1 MHPFRFGVINEIC
14 HPPKRWLEQ
23 VRRIEALGYAS
34 FLIRDHLVS
43 DFFGHQYAPIAA
55 LSMAASV
62 SERLAIG
69 TLVIDNDFRHPA
81 MLAKEMATLDLFSNG
96 RLELGLGAGWL
107 RNEYDQA
114 GLAYDSAGVRIE
126 RLDEAIQIIKGLW
139 SGRAF
144 RFEGKH
150 YRIDGLESLPQPF
163 QSAERTRPRL
173 LLGGGRRRMLQL
185 AGREADTISLLTTSV
200 GSGVLVSEPNE
211 RSAQALEEKLSWI
224 KEGAGE
230 RFEQIELNIMPS
242 LIISDERRGAS
253 DRFLAQQGWSGVSYE
268 ALWEMPSVLIGS
280 IDQICDTLI
289 ERRERFGISYYVVR
303 DAQFE
308 AFAPVVARLAG
319 K

>member
-43 DFFGHQYAPIAA
+43 DYFGHQYAPIAA

-69 TLVIDNDFRHPA
+69 TLEIDNDFRHPA

-126 RLDEAIQIIKGLW
+126 RLAEAIQVIKGLW

-150 YRIDGLESLPQPF
+150 YRIDGLESFPQPF

-242 LIISDERRGAS
+242 LIISDQRRVAS
-253 DRFLAQQGWSGVSYE
+253 ERFLAQQGWSGVSYE

-280 IDQICDTLI
+280 VDQICDTLI

-308 AFAPVVARLAG
+308 AFAPIVARLAG

>member
-23 VRRIEALGYAS
+23 VQRIEALGYAS

-43 DFFGHQYAPIAA
+43 DFFGHQYAPITA

-144 RFEGKH
+144 CFEGIH
-150 YRIDGLESLPQPF
+150 YRINGLESFPQPF
-163 QSAERTRPRL
+163 QSAERTRPHL

-230 RFEQIELNIMPS
+230 RFKQIELNIMPS
-242 LIISDERRGAS
+242 LMISDQRRTTS
-253 DRFLAQQGWSGVSYE
+253 DHFLAQQGWSGVSYE
-268 ALWEMPSVLIGS
+268 TLWEMPSVLIGS
-280 IDQICDTLI
+280 LDQICDTLI
-289 ERRERFGISYYVVR
+289 ERRERFGISYYVIR
-303 DAQFE
+303 DAQYE

>member
-1 MHPFRFGVINEIC
+1 
-14 HPPKRWLEQ
+14 
-23 VRRIEALGYAS
+23 
-34 FLIRDHLVS
+34 
-43 DFFGHQYAPIAA
+43 
-55 LSMAASV
+55 
-62 SERLAIG
+62 
-69 TLVIDNDFRHPA
+69 

-126 RLDEAIQIIKGLW
+126 RLDEAIQVIKGLW

-150 YRIDGLESLPQPF
+150 YRIDGLESFPQPF

-242 LIISDERRGAS
+242 LIISDQRRVAS
-253 DRFLAQQGWSGVSYE
+253 ERFLAQQGWSGVSYE

-308 AFAPVVARLAG
+308 AFAPIVARLAG

>member
-1 MHPFRFGVINEIC
+1 MHPFRFGVINEIY

>member
-1 MHPFRFGVINEIC
+1 
-14 HPPKRWLEQ
+14 
-23 VRRIEALGYAS
+23 
-34 FLIRDHLVS
+34 
-43 DFFGHQYAPIAA
+43 
-55 LSMAASV
+55 
-62 SERLAIG
+62 
-69 TLVIDNDFRHPA
+69 

-150 YRIDGLESLPQPF
+150 YRIDGLESFPQPF

-185 AGREADTISLLTTSV
+185 AGREADTISLLTTLV

-308 AFAPVVARLAG
+308 AFAPIVARLAG